1 MQESWYAKYYP
12 FCPTQTINFIHTWYY
27 SLDAYSVLSQWS
39 IISKLHH
46 RRDHTAVIGF
56 EFPESYVIYIC
67 CELPVMFYLLRLGDF
82 DLTYLHKGVKCRSW
96 IIIISVIDE
105 YVYVFP
111 LEQYKVYTKNI

>member
-1 MQESWYAKYYP
+1 
-12 FCPTQTINFIHTWYY
+12 
-27 SLDAYSVLSQWS
+27 
-39 IISKLHH
+39 
-46 RRDHTAVIGF
+46 
-56 EFPESYVIYIC
+56 
-67 CELPVMFYLLRLGDF
+67 MFYLLRLGDF